1 MENLYQAVKDYI
13 EDHRSEML
21 AMWKD
26 FAETPSQAR
35 DREAATKMADKLVEL
50 LKGMDM
56 QVNEYDVGPVNSRL
70 IEAVW
75 GADRPGQPILFGGHY
90 DTVNSS
96 PVENPVPGSDNEFD
110 GTPHFRMDDQGRAFG
125 LGVLDMKGGIVI
137 SIYVVKALAAI
148 GYEDRPIKL
157 IFCGDEEIGHP
168 KSTAGQI
175 FMDESKGAACA
186 FNMETGLID
195 NSLCVGR
202 KTANNYTVEVTGV
215 ESHAGNDFESGRSA
229 IAEACR
235 KVTDIQ
241 ALTDLS
247 KGTTVNTGT
256 IQGGTVPNA
265 VPGYCKFVVNA
276 RFESYEELD
285 RVNKAVVEICERTYI
300 DGTHTTVDY
309 HKKAFPI
316 FECTEGVMDF
326 WNFSAKIAE
335 RYGFEKLGHK
345 KLGGGSDA
353 SGICAVGTPVICSYG
368 VRGEHNHTDREY
380 ALVETLFERT
390 KLIAAVIKD
399 LAEYKNA

>member
-1 MENLYQAVKDYI
+1 MDERMKEIISYVDA
-13 EDHRSEML
+13 HRDEMIAL
-21 AMWKD
+21 WKD
-26 FAETPSQAR
+26 LVNLEGSSKEKANLDLVAAR
-35 DREAATKMADKLVEL
+35 IKEAMEEAGATVTMVE
-50 LKGMDM
+50 D
-56 QVNEYDVGPVNSRL
+56 GPVPA
-70 IEAVW
+70 EAPITVLGVV
-75 GADRPGQPILFGGHY
+75 GADRPGKPVVLSGHY
-90 DTVNSS
+90 DTVF
-96 PVENPVPGSDNEFD
+96 PKGTFGENP
-110 GTPHFRMDDQGRAFG
+110 FRIEGDKAYGP
-125 LGVLDMKGGIVI
+125 GVLDMKGGIVI
-137 SIYVVKALAAI
+137 AIYVVKALNAI
-148 GYEDRPIKL
+148 GFKDRPIRL

-168 KSTAGQI
+168 KSTAGQL
-175 FMDESKGAACA
+175 FQSESKGCACA
-186 FNMETGLID
+186 FNLETGLVD

-229 IAEACR
+229 IAEACL
-235 KVTDIQ
+235 KVTEIQ

-276 RFESYEELD
+276 RFESYEEFD
-285 RVNKAVVEICERTYI
+285 RVNAAVVEICNRNHI
-300 DGTHTTVDY
+300 DGTHTTVQY

-316 FECTEGVMDF
+316 FECTPAVMGF
-326 WNFSAKIAE
+326 WEFSSKIAD

-353 SGICAVGTPVICSYG
+353 SGICFVGTPVICSYG

-390 KLIAAVIKD
+390 KLISAIIKD
-399 LAEYKNA
+399 LGEYENA